1 MPEIAYVTGDAT
13 QPQSTGVRFIAHI
26 CNNRGG
32 WGRGFVTAL
41 SERSPYP
48 EEAYRKWY
56 AEGVYEGAP
65 FELGEIQLASFTDHS
80 TLVVNMIA
88 QDGIR
93 HDSSAPAAVDY
104 IHLRFCLDKLG
115 REAARWK
122 DGVGVT
128 PSIHMPRIGTGLGGG
143 KWEQVE
149 EAILESLV
157 DIYGLTVTVY
167 DLPV

>member
-1 MPEIAYVTGDAT
+1 MPEIQYVTGDAT
-13 QPQSTGVRFIAHI
+13 QPQGAGVRFIAHV

-32 WGRGFVTAL
+32 WGRGFVVAL
-41 SERSPYP
+41 SKHSPFP
-48 EEAYRKWY
+48 EEAYRKWH

-65 FELGEIQLASFTDHS
+65 FELGEIQLASFTDHN

-93 HDSSAPAAVDY
+93 HDDTAPPAIDY

-115 REAARWK
+115 REATRRSEITGK
-122 DGVGVT
+122 EV
-128 PSIHMPRIGTGLGGG
+128 SIHMPRIGTGLGGG
-143 KWEQVE
+143 KWEKVE